1 MEIIWRVISREGE
14 GREWGN
20 GAGIKKHNWW
30 EQNRQGEVKNSIEN
44 GEAKE
49 LTCIP
54 HGHKLRGELL
64 EGMGELGRRKHRVKL
79 GQL

>member
-49 LTCIP
+49 LKFRT
-54 HGHKLRGELL
+54 HGRELRGGLL
-64 EGMGELGRRKHRVKL
+64 EGRGVPGGR
-79 GQL
+79 GQRGKN